1 MRLLVS
7 GSCSSLQ
14 PNGKPTQVGHRGL
27 LGGEAYCIAVWGLF
41 WHSIC
46 EHISRLIQSIFNM
59 FVVVL
64 VAFFSPFVMGSPPK
78 FHSNVLPISTIV
90 KSFLYLTATTTNKTY
105 FVIWNGKC
113 QFVFGLL
120 HNGTA
125 SPPTPTFHLREFKI
139 STFHASS
146 KLTCSSQAASHFI

>member
-1 MRLLVS
+1 MQLTAAKRQTHTS
-7 GSCSSLQ
+7 GTSR
-14 PNGKPTQVGHRGL
+14 PTRRRGL
-27 LGGEAYCIAVWGLF
+27 LYCGLGPF
-41 WHSIC
+41 LTQHLWTYFTVNSVNFQHVCCSFG
-46 EHISRLIQSIFNM
+46 RF
-59 FVVVL
+59 
-64 VAFFSPFVMGSPPK
+64 FFSPFVMGSPPK

-90 KSFLYLTATTTNKTY
+90 KSFLFLTATTTNKTY